1 MYPIFDFLPLVEML
15 RKNILPLIP
24 LFVLQFHIITIFN
37 FQNSFYTTSV
47 VSNDGID
54 RENTVRIY

>member
-24 LFVLQFHIITIFN
+24 LFVLQFHIITIFSKLFLHN
-37 FQNSFYTTSV
+37 LRS
-47 VSNDGID
+47 
-54 RENTVRIY
+54 E